1 MLRMK
6 SRPACLGHGQQ
17 TIDILLL
24 YLEIE
29 DIEVCLHALWCGGF
43 RQGQDIILQAEAQ
56 TDLRRTFAVFFRKLQ
71 NQRGLQKPPSAKGTP
86 CLRLYAAALAEL

>member
-1 MLRMK
+1 MRCG
-6 SRPACLGHGQQ
+6 A
-17 TIDILLL
+17 
-24 YLEIE
+24 E
-29 DIEVCLHALWCGGF
+29 DFGRGRTL
-43 RQGQDIILQAEAQ
+43 LQAEAQ